1 MKPEEFNSKV
11 LPMRQ
16 KLKCYALKLSGNDD
30 DAEDLVQ
37 EVMLRL
43 WNMRTRLEET
53 KGGMM
58 ALASTMA
65 RNLFYD
71 KCRRREILV

>member
-16 KLKCYALKLSGNDD
+16 ELKCYALKLSGNDD

-43 WNMRTRLEET
+43 
-53 KGGMM
+53 
-58 ALASTMA
+58 
-65 RNLFYD
+65 LFS
-71 KCRRREILV
+71 IIFVLSLF